1 MQPGKLDQLA
11 AQIEQS
17 GVPTY
22 LGGMARGLLGSKSD
36 VQCRHAR
43 GKALKE
49 ADLVIMGGV
58 AADFRL
64 NYGRALSKKAKIV
77 TINRDKSELNKNTD
91 LFWKP
96 TVTVETDA
104 ADFLL
109 ALLDGSIQGDFGE
122 WLESRKAADKARDDE
137 IVAKAA
143 KEVAPGHINPLK
155 LFTQLDQQL
164 PDDAILIADGGDFV
178 ATASYILRPRGPLS
192 WLDPGPYGTL
202 GVGGG
207 FAIGAATVHPDRP
220 VYVIYGDGSAG
231 YSMVELDTAKRHGLN
246 GIKVI
251 VGNDGAW
258 TQILRAQEEL
268 LGSPVANLLAKS
280 DYQKVAQAFAC
291 SGNLLN
297 QPDEL
302 EQALTQLNQ
311 SQTPN
316 VLNVHI
322 GTTDFREGSISV

>member
-1 MQPGKLDQLA
+1 
-11 AQIEQS
+11 
-17 GVPTY
+17 
-22 LGGMARGLLGSKSD
+22 MARGLLGAKSS

-58 AADFRL
+58 SPDFRL
-64 NYGRALSKKAKIV
+64 SYGRSLSKKAKIV
-77 TINRDKSELNKNTD
+77 TLNRDGAELKKNTD

-96 TVTVETDA
+96 TVAVETDA

-109 ALLDGSIQGDFGE
+109 ALLDEPNQGDFGE
-122 WLESRKAADKARDDE
+122 WLVSRKVADEARDAE
-137 IVAKAA
+137 IEAKAEKA
-143 KEVAPGHINPLK
+143 VAPGHINPLK
-155 LFTQLDQQL
+155 VFTQLDRQL

-178 ATASYILRPRGPLS
+178 ATASYILRPRSPLS

-207 FAIGAATVHPDRP
+207 FAVGAATVHPDRP
-220 VYVIYGDGSAG
+220 IYVIYGDGSAG
-231 YSMVELDTAKRHGLN
+231 YSMVEMDTAKRHELSN
-246 GIKVI
+246 IKVI

-268 LGSPVANLLAKS
+268 LGSPVANILAKS
-280 DYQKVAQAFAC
+280 DYQKIAHAFAC
-291 SGNLLN
+291 EGTVLTEPN
-297 QPDEL
+297 EL
-302 EQALTQLNQ
+302 EQALGQLNE
-311 SQTPN
+311 SQTPT